1 MAPRPR
7 PPLPPLPVERTALI
21 GRDEARRAV
30 AERLAR
36 PDVGLVTITGPG
48 GAGKTRLALAVAADV
63 RDQFPDGVAL
73 APLAALADP
82 ARVPDALGAAVGLAE
97 ADGAAA
103 VAAAIGDASLLL
115 VVDNF
120 EHVAAAAPVVAD
132 LLATCPHLKVVA
144 TSREPLG
151 LYGEHEL
158 PLAPFDVPRL
168 DQLPA
173 GRGVADVL
181 PALAR
186 SPAIAL
192 LVERA
197 RAVRPDF
204 ALTAANAPA
213 VVDICRRLDG
223 LPLAIELAA
232 GRLRLLDPAALAD
245 RLAESLDVLGA
256 GPRDRPAR
264 QQTLRGAIDWS
275 YRLLEPDEQALFRRL
290 GVFNGP
296 FGLDGAQA
304 VHVAL
309 TGAGASGD
317 GDRAGPR
324 RTTSASA
331 GSAAAH
337 RGAEPPTA
345 DIEAAMMSLAA
356 KSLVRPRPGPDGPRF
371 ELLAMLRA
379 FAVEA
384 LRTEGELEVARR
396 AHLGW
401 CLDVASAL
409 TAALESSAPRAAIDR
424 IVADHDNLRAAL
436 AWSLEA
442 AGDGEPARQGA
453 RLAIALERFWLMR
466 GRPAEGQRWCARA
479 AAVLDARADARS
491 DADARERL
499 AAHRAAGRFAYLRHD
514 VAAASEALDAAMAL
528 ARAIGDDLEAA
539 RTLHS
544 LGTLA
549 RNVGRRDDARACYA
563 EALILGRRA
572 GAVREPAISLY
583 NLGALDMLDGDLSA
597 AEAALAESLGLSKSA
612 GDVRGEMFARSAVGT
627 LMAWQG
633 RPADAVA
640 ALEASLALAERHGI
654 RDHAVAHA
662 GLVLSA
668 VRQSLS
674 EIDRAAAVLADALVR
689 RTDDPVATAHLV
701 WAAAYLIAS
710 PVTVPI
716 DDDTGPPAARR
727 RRPDPRRARDAAAIA
742 AALRLVAA
750 AEAIAPLADI
760 WEPDDA
766 AVAEANRAALRTAL
780 GPAAAPHETAGAALD
795 VDAAVA
801 EALAACR
808 RLASAP
814 PATSS
819 TDDAATATPTL
830 PPSPR
835 PDRSVLTDRE
845 WAVAERIAAGLT
857 YRQIADDLA
866 IVPKTVEK
874 HVGSALA
881 KLGLANRT
889 QLALWVRGRNT

>member
-120 EHVAAAAPVVAD
+120 EHVTSAAPVVAD
-132 LLATCPHLKVVA
+132 LLAACPGLKVVA

-213 VVDICRRLDG
+213 IVDICRRLDG

-245 RLAESLDVLGA
+245 RLAESLDVLGV

-275 YRLLEPDEQALFRRL
+275 YRLLEPDEQALFRSL
-290 GVFNGP
+290 GAF
-296 FGLDGAQA
+296 
-304 VHVAL
+304 
-309 TGAGASGD
+309 AGAVGVAAAAAVRAALPDGGAVVEPGPAANGGRSGD
-317 GDRAGPR
+317 GAAVEAGL
-324 RTTSASA
+324 A
-331 GSAAAH
+331 
-337 RGAEPPTA
+337 
-345 DIEAAMMSLAA
+345 SLAA
-356 KSLVRPRPGPDGPRF
+356 KSLVRPQPGPGRPRF

-379 FAVEA
+379 YAVEA
-384 LRTEGELEVARR
+384 LRAAGEHDAVRR
-396 AHLGW
+396 ALLRW
-401 CLDVASAL
+401 CLDEARDAA
-409 TAALESSAPRAAIDR
+409 AALESAEPRTGVER
-424 IVADHDNLRAAL
+424 IVAEHDNLGAVL
-436 AWSLEA
+436 AWSLGGGVDA
-442 AGDGEPARQGA
+442 AVAQDGA
-453 RLAIALERFWLMR
+453 RLAIALERFWLVR

-479 AAVLDARADARS
+479 AAVLDASPGAAP
-491 DADARERL
+491 RERL
-499 AAHRAAGRFAYLRHD
+499 AAHRATGRFAYLRHD

-528 ARAIGDDLEAA
+528 ARVIGDDLEAA

-549 RNVGRRDDARACYA
+549 RNVGRLDDARACYA
-563 EALILGRRA
+563 EALILGRQA
-572 GAVREPAISLY
+572 GAAREPAISLY
-583 NLGALDMLDGDLSA
+583 NLGALAMLDGDLPA
-597 AEAALAESLGLSKSA
+597 AEAALTESLALAVAA
-612 GDVRGEMFARSAVGT
+612 GDVRGEVFGRSALGT
-627 LMAWQG
+627 LAAWRG
-633 RPADAVA
+633 HADAAVT
-640 ALEASLALAERHGI
+640 ALEAALALAERHGF
-654 RDHAVAHA
+654 RDHAVGHA
-662 GLVLSA
+662 SLALSA
-668 VRQSLS
+668 VEHGLGRV
-674 EIDRAAAVLADALVR
+674 DRAAAVLAAALVR
-689 RTDDPVATAHLV
+689 RVDDAVATAHLV
-701 WAAAYLIAS
+701 WAVANLVGWPA
-710 PVTVPI
+710 TVPI
-716 DDDTGPPAARR
+716 DDAAGPLAARR
-727 RRPDPRRARDAAAIA
+727 RRPDARRSRDAAALA
-742 AALRLVAA
+742 TALRLVAA
-750 AEAIAPLADI
+750 AEAVAPLADVFGA
-760 WEPDDA
+760 EDA
-766 AVAEANRAALRTAL
+766 AVADANRTALRTAL
-780 GPAAAPHETAGAALD
+780 GPAAASIEADGAALD
-795 VDAAVA
+795 IEAAVA

-808 RLASAP
+808 RLAEAAPTP
-814 PATSS
+814 PAGWAN
-819 TDDAATATPTL
+819 DDATPEDGGRRADMRAML
-830 PPSPR
+830 SE
-835 PDRSVLTDRE
+835 RE
-845 WAVAERIAAGLT
+845 WEVAERIAAGRT
-857 YRQIADDLA
+857 YRQIADELA

-889 QLALWVRGRNT
+889 QLALWVRGRTG